1 MNDEKIKTAAE
12 AAIQKNPT
20 RRIIS
25 FPWNGVTYWIKR
37 KLSNRRNTWIKYSAE
52 KEFLYE
58 VARITI
64 AARVHPEL
72 IPHIEILTPD
82 YIVIADSGPDLCYWM
97 ETPDLEKDEKLRI
110 LELTGAGLATLHK
123 SDIIH
128 GRPALRDITCKNENI
143 TFLDWQSRLYFKD
156 ISKQKTQDVLML
168 LHGLYRENYTEEA
181 LYAGALEKGYKNA
194 AGEETWE
201 ETSQLLKK
209 YRLIGQ
215 AAKKLNRFHWKD
227 LEAAEKIYTHFHL
240 I

>member
-1 MNDEKIKTAAE
+1 MNDEKIKETAE
-12 AAIQKNPT
+12 SAILENPG

-25 FPWNGVTYWIKR
+25 FSLSGKTYWIKR
-37 KLSNRRNTWIKYSAE
+37 KLSNRRKAWIKYSAE

-58 VARITI
+58 AARITI

-72 IPHIEILTPD
+72 VPHIEVLTPD
-82 YIVIADSGPDLCYWM
+82 YIVTADSGPDLCYWM
-97 ETPDLEKDEKLRI
+97 KTPDLDKDEKLRI

-156 ISKQKTQDVLML
+156 ISKQKIQDVLML

-227 LEAAEKIYTHFHL
+227 IEATKKIYAHFYQT
-240 I
+240 

>member
-72 IPHIEILTPD
+72 VPHIEVLTPD
-82 YIVIADSGPDLCYWM
+82 YIVTADSGPDLCYWM
-97 ETPDLEKDEKLRI
+97 KTPNLDEDEKLRI
-110 LELTGAGLATLHK
+110 LESAGAGLATLHK

-156 ISKQKTQDVLML
+156 ISKQKIQDVLML

-227 LEAAEKIYTHFHL
+227 VEATKKIYAHFYQT
-240 I
+240 

>member
-1 MNDEKIKTAAE
+1 MNDEKIKETAE
-12 AAIQKNPT
+12 SAILENPG

-25 FPWNGVTYWIKR
+25 FSLNGATYWIKR
-37 KLSNRRNTWIKYSAE
+37 KINNRRNTWFKYSAE

-72 IPHIEILTPD
+72 VPHIEVLTSD
-82 YIVIADSGPDLCYWM
+82 YIVTADSGPDLCYWM
-97 ETPDLEKDEKLRI
+97 KTPDLDKDEKLRI

-156 ISKQKTQDVLML
+156 ISKQKIQDVLML

-227 LEAAEKIYTHFHL
+227 VEATKKIYAHFYQT
-240 I
+240 

>member
-25 FPWNGVTYWIKR
+25 FPWNGATYWIKR

-72 IPHIEILTPD
+72 VPHIEILTPD

-156 ISKQKTQDVLML
+156 ISKQKIQDVLML
-168 LHGLYRENYTEEA
+168 LHGLYRENYEEET
-181 LYAGALEKGYKNA
+181 LYAAALEKGYKHI
-194 AGEETWE
+194 AGEKTWKETE
-201 ETSQLLKK
+201 QLLKK
-209 YRLIGQ
+209 YRFVGKI
-215 AAKKLNRFHWKD
+215 AKKLNRFHWKD
-227 LEAAEKIYTHFHL
+227 LEAAEKIYAHFHL